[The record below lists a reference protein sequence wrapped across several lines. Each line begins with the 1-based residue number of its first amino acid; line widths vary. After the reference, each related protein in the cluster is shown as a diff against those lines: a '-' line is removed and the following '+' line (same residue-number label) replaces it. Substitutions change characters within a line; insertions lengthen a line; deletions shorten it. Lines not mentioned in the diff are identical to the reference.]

1 MPDNHETTNTPN
13 SLRGVGP
20 YGPNGPEAEFRI
32 PNSKK
37 FDPITLEILWRR
49 LVSIVDEADASVART
64 AFSSLL
70 RDAHDYTCMFTD
82 SRGQELV
89 QGTFCTPGQA
99 GAMALG
105 VKTLINSIALDNY
118 QPGDVFIVNDPWL
131 LAGHL
136 NDVCVMTPIF
146 YRERPVAFTA
156 CVFHHS
162 DIGGRVASDNRQ
174 VYEEGIFIPPL
185 KLYEAGVLNESVLEL
200 IRWNVRTP
208 EEVTG
213 DIRSQVAANHVC
225 AQKVIEML
233 EDEGLNTLD
242 DLADEIID
250 RTEKSMRAAISKIP
264 NGVYPYEGIIEGAG
278 KWDDIA
284 IKVTV
289 AVKDSD
295 IHIDFDGTSSQVD
308 WGGNVVYNF
317 TYAYVFMAVKSAFD
331 PDIPINEGA
340 IRPVKMTAPEGT
352 VVNCKF
358 PAAVA
363 ARMQIGHFM
372 TEMVFKALAAATPD
386 NIIAE
391 SGGTPAQ
398 TNIFYGKRYN
408 AAPWLTMIIRGGGLG
423 AGSRMDGHHCA
434 IFPANGANTPVEIFE
449 SDTPLIVEERSLVC
463 DSGGPGKM
471 RGGLGRKMTIRVPDD
486 DYAPQ
491 GPTSIAVQAGR
502 YKYPPRGLFGAGPG
516 FGARFL
522 VNEQPGDP
530 SGLTLCLPGDVI
542 LFDSAGGG
550 GYGDPLQRDPQAV
563 AADVVNGYVSIEK
576 AREDY
581 GVVIDPAT
589 LRVDAAETEKLR
601 TERYSK
607 IEDCRLKI

>member
-1 MPDNHETTNTPN
+1 MDKEGINN
-13 SLRGVGP
+13 
-20 YGPNGPEAEFRI
+20 I
-32 PNSKK
+32 PNSK

-49 LVSIVDEADASVART
+49 LISIVDEADASVART

-105 VKTLINSIALDNY
+105 VKKIINSVPLTDY
-118 QPGDVFIVNDPWL
+118 RPGDVYIVNDPWL

-136 NDVCVMTPIF
+136 NDVCVLSPIF
-146 YRERPVAFTA
+146 YKDKPVAFTA

-162 DIGGRVASDNRQ
+162 DIGGRVSSDNRQ
-174 VYEEGIFIPPL
+174 VYEEGLFISL
-185 KLYEAGVLNESVLEL
+185 IKLYDAGVLNEAVLKM

-225 AQKVIEML
+225 ARKIVEML
-233 EDEGLNTLD
+233 EDEGLDTLD
-242 DLADEIID
+242 DLADEIIA
-250 RTEKSMRAAISKIP
+250 RTETSMRAAISRIP
-264 NGVYPYEGIIEGAG
+264 DGNYPFEGIIEGAG
-278 KWDDIA
+278 KRKDIT
-284 IKVTV
+284 IRLTVTV
-289 AVKDSD
+289 NGSD
-295 IHIDFDGTSSQVD
+295 IQIDFDGTSAQVD

-317 TYAYVFMAVKSAFD
+317 SYAYVFMAIKSAFD

-340 IRPVKMTAPEGT
+340 IRPVRMTAPEGC
-352 VVNCKF
+352 VVNCTF

-372 TEMVFKALAAATPD
+372 TEMVFKALAEATPD
-386 NIIAE
+386 NIIAG

-398 TNIFYGKRYN
+398 TNIFYGKRYQGKS
-408 AAPWLTMIIRGGGLG
+408 WLTMIIRGGGLG
-423 AGSRMDGHHCA
+423 AGGRMDGHHCA

-449 SDTPLIVEERSLVC
+449 SDTPLIVVERSLLC

-471 RGGLGRKMTIRVPDD
+471 RGGLGRKMVVRVPDD
-486 DYAPQ
+486 EFAPLP
-491 GPTSIAVQAGR
+491 PTSIAIQAGR
-502 YKYPPRGLFGAGPG
+502 FRYPPQGLFGAGPG
-516 FGARFL
+516 AKAQFL
-522 VNEQPGDP
+522 VNGEPGDP
-530 SGLTLCLPGDVI
+530 SGLTLCQPGDIVE
-542 LFDSAGGG
+542 FHSAGGG
-550 GYGDPLQRDPQAV
+550 GYGDPLQRDPEAV
-563 AADVVNGYVSIEK
+563 AADVFNDYISLER

-581 GVVIDPAT
+581 GVVIDPIA
-589 LRVDAAETEKLR
+589 LKADLEETQKNRAVKKPSGLGV
-601 TERYSK
+601 
-607 IEDCRLKI
+607 